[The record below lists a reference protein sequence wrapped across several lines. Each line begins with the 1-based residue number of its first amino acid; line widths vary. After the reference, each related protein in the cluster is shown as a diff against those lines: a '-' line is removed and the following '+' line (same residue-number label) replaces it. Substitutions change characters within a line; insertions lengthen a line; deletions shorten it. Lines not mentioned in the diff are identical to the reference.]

1 MTKQTDNGVP
11 RISARSPAEVV
22 NEQVRAYN
30 ARDVAAFVATYA
42 EDICIYQMPHA
53 KLLAKGRAALT
64 EHYGSKIF
72 TKLGLRAEVLSRQ
85 TIGNKVIDHEL
96 TYGLHPNPE
105 ECVVVYEVHE
115 GLISGVWFFQI
126 AG

>member
-1 MTKQTDNGVP
+1 M
-11 RISARSPAEVV
+11 SAKAPAEVV
-22 NEQVRAYN
+22 NEQVGAYN
-30 ARDVAAFVATYA
+30 ARNLAAFVATYA

-53 KLLAKGRAALT
+53 KLLARGRAALS

-72 TKLGLRAEVLSRQ
+72 AKEGLRAEVLSRQ

-96 TYGLHPNPE
+96 TYGLRPNPE

-115 GLISGVWFFQI
+115 GLISGVWFFRIDGLSEPPQ
-126 AG
+126 